1 MPKYATGKHALAI
14 SDRSGLQFPWREMVT
29 EWTGAFVH
37 VSEYEPKQPQLRP
50 KTLSADSISLTKVRP
65 ARTAFPTPT
74 ILPNNP
80 FDTVVGTTV
89 TVTQPDHNFV
99 NGDAIRFREVHQGVG
114 GVDISTLELETTLAG
129 ALTSTATTLTLTD
142 SSQFP
147 SSGYIYIET
156 KPDKDSEGYP
166 VATQTTFTQSEVI
179 KYTANNIGTGVL
191 SGLTRGS
198 SAPIYGLTPNS
209 TTATAHNNLDKVF
222 GSYSI
227 TRVTT
232 TRKNPPGIPAT
243 VISNQYTFSLVNA
256 ATSATSGGGFPA
268 FAGPVGD
275 RP

>member
-1 MPKYATGKHALAI
+1 MPKYASGKHALAI
-14 SDRSGLQFPWREMVT
+14 SDRSGLQFRWREMVT

-37 VSEYEPKQPQLRP
+37 ISEYEPKQPQLRP
-50 KTLSADSISLTKVRP
+50 KTLSADSISLSKVRP

-89 TVTQPDHNFV
+89 TVTQPDHNFST
-99 NGDAIRFREVHQGVG
+99 GDAIRFRDVQQEVG
-114 GVDISTLELETTLAG
+114 GVAISTLELETTLNG
-129 ALTSTATTLTLTD
+129 AITSTATTLTLTD

-147 SSGYIYIET
+147 ASGYIYIET
-156 KPDKDSEGYP
+156 KPDKDAEGYP
-166 VATQTTFTQSEVI
+166 IGTQNTFSRSEVI
-179 KYTANNIGTGVL
+179 KYTANDVGTGVL

-198 SAPIYGLTPNS
+198 SAPLYGLTPQSSTANS
-209 TTATAHNNLDKVF
+209 HNNGDKVF

-232 TRKNPPGIPAT
+232 TRKNPPGIPNT
-243 VISNQYTFSLVNA
+243 ILSNQYTFSLVNA
-256 ATSATSGGGFPA
+256 ATSATSGGGFPS

>member
-1 MPKYATGKHALAI
+1 MPKYASGKHALAI

-37 VSEYEPKQPQLRP
+37 ISEYEPKQPQLRP
-50 KTLSADSISLTKVRP
+50 KTLSADSISLSKVRP

-89 TVTQPDHNFV
+89 TVTQPDHNFST
-99 NGDAIRFREVHQGVG
+99 GDAIRFRDVQQEVG
-114 GVDISTLELETTLAG
+114 GVAISTLELETTLNG
-129 ALTSTATTLTLTD
+129 AITSTATTLTLTD

-147 SSGYIYIET
+147 ASGYIYIET
-156 KPDKDSEGYP
+156 KPDKIDGYP
-166 VATQTTFTQSEVI
+166 VAKQTTFSQSEVI
-179 KYTANNIGTGVL
+179 KYTANDTGTGVL

-198 SAPIYGLTPNS
+198 SAPLYGLTPDS

-232 TRKNPPGIPAT
+232 TQVNPPGVPDTI
-243 VISNQYTFSLVNA
+243 ISNQYTFSLVNA
-256 ATSATSGGGFPA
+256 ATSATSGGGFPS

>member
-1 MPKYATGKHALAI
+1 MPKYASGRHALAI

-114 GVDISTLELETTLAG
+114 GVAISTLELETTLAG

>member
-50 KTLSADSISLTKVRP
+50 KTLSADSISLSKVRP

-80 FDTVVGTTV
+80 FETVVGTTV
-89 TVTQPDHNFV
+89 TVTQPNHNFST
-99 NGDAIRFREVHQGVG
+99 GDAVRFRQVKSPVG
-114 GVDISTLELETTLAG
+114 GVVISTLQLENTLSV
-129 ALTSTATTLTLTD
+129 ALTATATSLTLTD
-142 SSQFP
+142 SSTFP

-156 KPDKDSEGYP
+156 QPPTGS
-166 VATQTTFTQSEVI
+166 TTKTVFSQGEVI
-179 KYTANNIGTGVL
+179 KYTANNTVTGIL
-191 SGLTRGS
+191 SGLTRGT
-198 SAPIYGLTPNS
+198 SAPTYGKTYTAS
-209 TTATAHNNLDKVF
+209 TANAHDAGDKVF

-232 TRKNPPGIPAT
+232 TQVNPPGIPDT
-243 VISNQYTFSLVNA
+243 VISNQYTFSLVSA
-256 ATSATSGGGFPA
+256 ATSATSGGGFPS

>member
-37 VSEYEPKQPQLRP
+37 ISEYEPKQPQLRP

-80 FDTVVGTTV
+80 FTTEVGTTV
-89 TVTQPDHNFV
+89 TVTQPSHNFSS
-99 NGDAIRFREVHQGVG
+99 GDAVRFRQVKEAVG
-114 GVDISTLELETTLAG
+114 GVSIATLELETTLNGDITAAATSL
-129 ALTSTATTLTLTD
+129 ALTDASA
-142 SSQFP
+142 FP
-147 SSGYIYIET
+147 SSGYIY
-156 KPDKDSEGYP
+156 
-166 VATQTTFTQSEVI
+166 VQTQPTAAQTRAGENTFTLSEVI
-179 KYTANNIGTGVL
+179 KYTANNVGTGVL

-198 SAPIYGLTPNS
+198 AAPTYGLTPQSS
-209 TTATAHNNLDKVF
+209 TANAHDTLDKVF

-227 TRVTT
+227 TPINITV
-232 TRKNPPGIPAT
+232 NYPGQPSTKT
-243 VISNQYTFSLVNA
+243 VSNQYTFSLVNA
-256 ATSATSGGGFPA
+256 ATSVTSGGGFPA

>member
-50 KTLSADSISLTKVRP
+50 KTLSADAMSLSKVRP

-80 FDTVVGTTV
+80 FTTTVSTTV
-89 TVTQPDHNFV
+89 TVTQPNHNFSS
-99 NGDAIRFREVHQGVG
+99 GDAVRFRQIKQENIG
-114 GVDISTLELETTLAG
+114 GVTQAILELETTLNGDITAAVTSL
-129 ALTSTATTLTLTD
+129 ALTDASA
-142 SSQFP
+142 FP
-147 SSGYIYIET
+147 SSGYIY
-156 KPDKDSEGYP
+156 
-166 VATQTTFTQSEVI
+166 VQTQPTAAQTRAGENTFTLSEVI
-179 KYTANNIGTGVL
+179 KYTGKSTNTL
-191 SGLTRGS
+191 TGLTRGS
-198 SAPIYGLTPNS
+198 SAPTYGLTPQSS
-209 TTATAHNNLDKVF
+209 TANAHTDLDKVF

-227 TRVTT
+227 TPINITV
-232 TRKNPPGIPAT
+232 NYPGQPSTET
-243 VISNQYTFSLVNA
+243 VSNQYTFVLASA
-256 ATSATSGGGFPA
+256 ATSATTAGGFPS

>member
-1 MPKYATGKHALAI
+1 MPKYASGKHALAI

-37 VSEYEPKQPQLRP
+37 ISEYEPKQPQLRP
-50 KTLSADSISLTKVRP
+50 KTLSADSISLSKVRP
-65 ARTAFPTPT
+65 AR
-74 ILPNNP
+74 
-80 FDTVVGTTV
+80 TVVGTTV
-89 TVTQPDHNFV
+89 TVTQPDHNFST
-99 NGDAIRFREVHQGVG
+99 GDAIRFRDVQHDVG
-114 GVDISTLELETTLAG
+114 GVAISTLELETTLAG
-129 ALTSTATTLTLTD
+129 AINSTVKTLTLTD

-147 SSGYIYIET
+147 SSGYIYIQT
-156 KPDKDSEGYP
+156 KPEKNSAGYP
-166 VATQTTFTQSEVI
+166 LATQSTFTQSEVI
-179 KYTANNIGTGVL
+179 KYTANDTGTGVL

-198 SAPIYGLTPNS
+198 SAPLYGLTPQAS
-209 TTATAHNNLDKVF
+209 TATAHNNLDKVF

-232 TRKNPPGIPAT
+232 TQTNPPGIPAT

-256 ATSATSGGGFPA
+256 ASSATSGGGFPA

>member
-50 KTLSADSISLTKVRP
+50 KTLSADSMSLTKVRP

-80 FDTVVGTTV
+80 FTMTVSTTV
-89 TVTQPDHNFV
+89 TVTQPSHNFST
-99 NGDAIRFREVHQGVG
+99 GDAVRFRDVQHPVG
-114 GVDISTLELETTLAG
+114 GVPIATLELENTLNG
-129 ALTSTATTLTLTD
+129 AVTATATSLTLTD
-142 SSQFP
+142 ASAFP
-147 SSGYIYIET
+147 SSGYIYVQT
-156 KPDKDSEGYP
+156 KPTTGS
-166 VATQTTFTQSEVI
+166 ATETVFSQSEVI
-179 KYTANNIGTGVL
+179 KYTGKSTNTL
-191 SGLTRGS
+191 TGLTRGS
-198 SAPIYGLTPNS
+198 SAPTYGLTPQAS
-209 TTATAHNNLDKVF
+209 TATAHSDLDKVF

-227 TRVTT
+227 TPINITV
-232 TRKNPPGIPAT
+232 NYPGQPST
-243 VISNQYTFSLVNA
+243 KTISNQYTFVLASA
-256 ATSATSGGGFPA
+256 ATSATSGGGFPS